1 MHVYVLKPLMV
12 ELLALTG
19 VPKTTEHESR
29 EGNRLLMPDTK
40 IYNRTAQTDAPGAA
54 GCSPKAPQQS
64 KSNGGIT
71 EIDSKSGY
79 FVASPNGTQV
89 PIPKELYVAFSDFI
103 KTRKCPGSIAIQ
115 FRSGEITCVEALAR
129 KTYRNSS

>member
-1 MHVYVLKPLMV
+1 
-12 ELLALTG
+12 
-19 VPKTTEHESR
+19 
-29 EGNRLLMPDTK
+29 MPDTK

-54 GCSPKAPQQS
+54 GCSQKAPQQS
-64 KSNGGIT
+64 NGGIA
-71 EIDSKSGY
+71 EIDSKTGY
-79 FVASPNGTQV
+79 FIASPNGTQV

-115 FRSGEITCVEALAR
+115 FRGGEITCVEALAR